1 MKMTPTTNGT
11 LIKIIVK
18 PKSRN
23 FRIQPEENLLVF
35 CTNAPEK
42 GKINKEIVKELSRLL
57 KHQVAIV
64 SGFTS
69 REKIILIQGVKPEEL
84 ERLLRNRSSA

>member
-1 MKMTPTTNGT
+1 MTPTVNGT

-18 PKSRN
+18 PKSKN
-23 FRIQPEENLLVF
+23 FRIRSEEENLLVF

-42 GKINKEIVKELSRLL
+42 GKVNKEIVKELSRLL

-69 REKIILIQGVKPEEL
+69 REKIVLIIGEKPEEL
-84 ERLLRNRSSA
+84 ERLLGNP

>member
-1 MKMTPTTNGT
+1 MTPTTNGT

-23 FRIQPEENLLVF
+23 FRIQPEEENLLVF

>member
-1 MKMTPTTNGT
+1 MKTKPTANGT

-18 PKSRN
+18 PKSKN
-23 FRIQPEENLLVF
+23 FRMQPEEENLLVF
-35 CTNAPEK
+35 CRNAPEK
-42 GKINKEIVKELSRLL
+42 GKVNYEIVKELSRLL

-69 REKIILIQGVKPEEL
+69 WEKIILIIGATPEEL
-84 ERLLRNRSSA
+84 ERLLRNP